1 MCAGVWL
8 CDGHV
13 HVCQC
18 VAVWLCVCACVCVC
32 VPNILVPPPPPT
44 HARYVFSSAEQQ
56 MYIGMADRSNLKQ
69 PQTFHVEGMGTV
81 TVAQVTSGELAMC
94 RMNNMAF
101 FLPPL
106 PEPYVFRPPNEFL
119 GMVEMSMT
127 HVHIP
132 GSDLHRIYV
141 PAGKWA
147 VAMVDGRQVILDPA
161 AKMMEADSAVVESDQ
176 GNGIWIFRAQ
186 QLSLAGPEPIDAKK
200 TELFNVTRLNVP
212 MSEIAFGVHSS
223 TGERIIW
230 ASGNHTINKNSG
242 QVFQGFFSTQ
252 LEDVKVRVLAFV
264 VLSVYV

>member
-1 MCAGVWL
+1 M
-8 CDGHV
+8 
-13 HVCQC
+13 
-18 VAVWLCVCACVCVC
+18 
-32 VPNILVPPPPPT
+32 LVPFTRTTMTLVPVLRLS
-44 HARYVFSSAEQQ
+44 HLLR
-56 MYIGMADRSNLKQ
+56 
-69 PQTFHVEGMGTV
+69 
-81 TVAQVTSGELAMC
+81 
-94 RMNNMAF
+94 
-101 FLPPL
+101 
-106 PEPYVFRPPNEFL
+106 YVFRPPNEFL
-119 GMVEMSMT
+119 GMVEMSNT

-141 PAGKWA
+141 PAGQWA

-161 AKMMEADSAVVESDQ
+161 AKGEPDSAVVESDQ

-252 LEDVKVRVLAFV
+252 LEDVKVCVFV
-264 VLSVYV
+264 FVFVCVCGV